1 MSEMNNM
8 NLMQAK
14 QTGRVALV
22 RPSHQMSWRHA
33 AAASVARALRT
44 GRKANLKERSHG

>member
-1 MSEMNNM
+1 MNHM
-8 NLMQAK
+8 MAK
-14 QTGRVALV
+14 QTGLVATH

-33 AAASVARALRT
+33 AAASVAQALRAT